1 MSKNLIALAFLLLS
15 ALCVV
20 HCESLEGRISA
31 LETQLENKDELIAM
45 LRIKTISEQ
54 EKIEQLEKKLSEFML
69 QNNKCQFSS
78 CLCKST
84 DLHEIK
90 VPGTEPFQVSCDS
103 TLAGSGWTVVLRRIN
118 GNVNFNRNWREYQQG
133 FGDLRGEFFIGLDKL
148 HLITKSQPY
157 ELYIYLQN
165 LNNETRFARYDSF
178 AIADDDASF
187 EITSLGAYSGNAGDA
202 MVQHKN
208 MKFSTFDL
216 DNDNSN
222 RNCADENSSGW
233 WFNNCYHCNLNGPYN
248 SGFYWYP
255 WQKNVLKFAQV
266 MIRPKVH

>member
-133 FGDLRGEFFIGLDKL
+133 FGNLREEFFIGLDKL

-187 EITSLGAYSGNAGDA
+187 EITSLGAYTGNAGDA
-202 MVQHKN
+202 MVHHKN

-233 WFNNCYHCNLNGPYN
+233 WFNNCYH
-248 SGFYWYP
+248 WY
-255 WQKNVLKFAQV
+255 VFISFFV
-266 MIRPKVH
+266 C